1 MRIVKELREGGLVS
15 ADCKGVR
22 GGEGSKGGKGCK
34 GKHTSSAMARERCRE
49 GGLELGKHEGRIA
62 HEDYLAK

>member
-1 MRIVKELREGGLVS
+1 MRIIKELQEGGLGS

-34 GKHTSSAMARERCRE
+34 GKHTSSAMACEPRRE
-49 GGLELGKHEGRIA
+49 GGLELGEHEGRIA
-62 HEDYLAK
+62 HDDHLAK